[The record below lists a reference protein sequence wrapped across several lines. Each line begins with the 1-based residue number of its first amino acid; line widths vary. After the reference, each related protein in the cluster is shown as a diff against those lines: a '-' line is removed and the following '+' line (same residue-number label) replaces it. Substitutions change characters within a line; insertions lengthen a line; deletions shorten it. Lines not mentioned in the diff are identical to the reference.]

1 MAKLVAPFVAKDTK
15 IMGLCAE
22 FDATYTAY
30 NAYQNIAEKYWCLRY
45 LQTQGLPWSGYVRV
59 QKEGMVRVEP
69 IPLRLLVPELQNTP
83 RGARV
88 EIEVIS
94 IDLLELTASVRVI
107 HILDNP
113 SVSLDSDLVEE
124 AIEPILEPEIVPV
137 VEPVPN
143 DHHDNTSS

>member
-1 MAKLVAPFVAKDTK
+1 
-15 IMGLCAE
+15 
-22 FDATYTAY
+22 
-30 NAYQNIAEKYWCLRY
+30 
-45 LQTQGLPWSGYVRV
+45 
-59 QKEGMVRVEP
+59 MVRVEP

-143 DHHDNTSS
+143 DHHDNTST